1 MAFTRFHDDPCRVE
15 KQLQQSTGPGRW
27 ILNVPGNGDK
37 PEYMAD
43 PQIRI
48 QTWGGNLMTNCV
60 DLESEL
66 RGVNRRANKDCLGK
80 DEFTRFNVPTQR
92 VSYPSNSALYTEE
105 SRTIMPAWTARDLEQ
120 VNWGILPLNPQENT
134 CFPFENNLNT
144 RILEKDNFV
153 AKIPCLS
160 DSAKHAQMLPLPVNQ
175 GKRSL
180 SYPQGPQLCTHENS
194 CEMVGK

>member
-1 MAFTRFHDDPCRVE
+1 MSFTRFHDDPCRVA
-15 KQLQQSTGPGRW
+15 KQLQQATDPGRW

-37 PEYMAD
+37 PEFMAD

-80 DEFTRFNVPTQR
+80 DEYQKFNVPTKPIH
-92 VSYPSNSALYTEE
+92 YPSNSSLYTEE

-120 VNWGILPLNPQENT
+120 VNWYSLPLNPQENT
-134 CFPFENNLNT
+134 CMSFQNNIST
-144 RILEKDNFV
+144 RILEKDYFV
-153 AKIPCLS
+153 ASIPCLP
-160 DSAKHAQMLPLPVNQ
+160 DVNIMPIPLPVTN
-175 GKRSL
+175 GKQTL
-180 SYPQGPQLCTHENS
+180 NKICSYNNS
-194 CEMVGK
+194 CQPVSNNSYKM